1 VRMRLSTRAFLWSFV
16 PFALLLAGSFW
27 MIQRQVQSAVREGLR
42 SSLREAHESM
52 ARTRGQNELQNSRF
66 LRIVAENP
74 SLKAGLQLL
83 LSEPKSGEARVTVE
97 DQLRQI
103 SESLSFDFLVISD
116 SNHAPLAGVLR
127 IDNQL
132 VVMDVRRMNPPFAGF
147 FTFGDNT
154 YQVNSFSMDVN
165 QENIGYLSIGEH
177 FDLSEFG
184 SPTVLAQNGKVLRS
198 SVPRASLS
206 ELEAS
211 LGSCTQQAECEVR
224 LAGETY
230 LTLPS
235 DSIYFGQG
243 YMLRS
248 FQSVDSVNAPVQGVL
263 RRVFVIAGLGAMLA
277 AAALTFFSSRSIV
290 RPIASVVA
298 RLREGETTGV
308 LPVFQ
313 STPTAIREISDLTN
327 SFNRTATSLRE
338 SQENLQRAYVE
349 FVESLASSLDAR
361 DDYTAGHSRR
371 VSDYSCAIAKAMRL
385 PDHEIEIIRVGGL
398 LHDVGKIGVPDDILR
413 KPGKLTSDEMSMLR
427 QHPTIGRRILEGVH
441 GFQAYLP
448 IVELHHE
455 NWDGSGYPL
464 QQCGLKIP
472 LCARIVHVADTYDAM
487 TTARPYRSAL
497 SHEDAIR
504 ELQKYA
510 AIQFDPEVV
519 QVFIHLEEIV
529 KRARS
534 ATDSANGAGLR
545 LVSNPKV
552 ATGSDASA
560 RRIV

>member
-1 VRMRLSTRAFLWSFV
+1 MRMRLSTRAFLWSFV

-52 ARTRGQNELQNSRF
+52 ARTREQRELQNSRF

-83 LSEPKSGEARVTVE
+83 LSEPKSGEARLTVE

-103 SESLSFDFLVISD
+103 SESLSFDFLVISN
-116 SNHAPLAGVLR
+116 SNHTPLAGVLR

-132 VVMDVRRMNPPFAGF
+132 VAMDVQRMNPPFAGF

-154 YQVNSFSMDVN
+154 YQVNSFSVDVN
-165 QENIGYLSIGEH
+165 QENIGFLSIGEH
-177 FDLSEFG
+177 FDLSEFS

-198 SVPRASLS
+198 SVPRAPLS

-211 LGSCTQQAECEVR
+211 LSSCTQQAECEVR

-235 DSIYFGQG
+235 DSIHFGNG

-248 FQSVDSVNAPVQGVL
+248 FQSVDSVSAPVQGVL

-298 RLREGETTGV
+298 RLREGEATGV

-313 STPTAIREISDLTN
+313 SKPTGIREISDLTN

-349 FVESLASSLDAR
+349 FVESLASSFDAR

-371 VSDYSCAIAKAMRL
+371 VSDYSCAIAKGMRL
-385 PDHEIEIIRVGGL
+385 PDSEIEIIRVGGL
-398 LHDVGKIGVPDDILR
+398 LHDVGKIGVPDSILR
-413 KPGKLTSDEMSMLR
+413 KPGKLTSDEMAMLR
-427 QHPTIGRRILEGVH
+427 QHPTIGRRILEGVR
-441 GFQAYLP
+441 GFQEYLP

-455 NWDGSGYPL
+455 NWDGTGYPL
-464 QQCGLKIP
+464 RQSGLKIP

-545 LVSNPKV
+545 LVSNPKA
-552 ATGSDASA
+552 ATGSDPSA

>member
-1 VRMRLSTRAFLWSFV
+1 MRLSTRAFLWSFV

-27 MIQRQVQSAVREGLR
+27 MIQRQVQSAVREGLH
-42 SSLREAHESM
+42 SSLRDAHESM
-52 ARTRGQNELQNSRF
+52 ARMREQSELQNSRF

-83 LSEPKSGEARVTVE
+83 LSEPKSGEARLTVE

-103 SESLSFDFLVISD
+103 SESLSFDFLLISN
-116 SNHAPLAGVLR
+116 SNGIPLAGVVR

-132 VVMDVRRMNPPFAGF
+132 VAMDVHRMNPPLAGF
-147 FTFGDNT
+147 FSFADNT
-154 YQVNSFSMDVN
+154 YQVNSFPVDVN
-165 QENIGYLSIGEH
+165 QENIGQLSIGEH
-177 FDLSEFG
+177 FDLSEFS
-184 SPTVLAQNGKVLRS
+184 SPTILAQNGTILRS

-211 LGSCTQQAECEVR
+211 LGSCTQQTECEVR

-235 DSIYFGQG
+235 DSIHFGNG

-248 FQSVDSVNAPVQGVL
+248 FQSVDSVSGPVQGVL
-263 RRVFVIAGLGAMLA
+263 RRVFLIAGLGAMLA

-298 RLREGETTGV
+298 RLREGEATGV

-327 SFNRTATSLRE
+327 SFNRAATSLRE
-338 SQENLQRAYVE
+338 SRENLQRAYVE
-349 FVESLASSLDAR
+349 FVGSLASSIDAR

-371 VSDYSCAIAKAMRL
+371 VSDYSCGIAKAMNL
-385 PDHEIEIIRVGGL
+385 PEHEIDVIRIGGL
-398 LHDVGKIGVPDDILR
+398 LHDVGKIGVPESILR

-427 QHPTIGRRILEGVH
+427 QHPTIGRRILEGVR
-441 GFQAYLP
+441 GFQEYLP

-455 NWDGSGYPL
+455 NWDGTGYPL
-464 QQCGLKIP
+464 QQSGPRIP

-497 SHEDAIR
+497 SHDDAIR
-504 ELQKYA
+504 ELRKFA
-510 AIQFDPEVV
+510 GIQFDPEVV

-529 KRARS
+529 NRGRS
-534 ATDSANGAGLR
+534 ATDNGNGAGLR
-545 LVSNPKV
+545 LVSPPK
-552 ATGSDASA
+552 AAAESDGSA
-560 RRIV
+560 RRIM

>member
-1 VRMRLSTRAFLWSFV
+1 MRFITRAFLWSFV

-27 MIQRQVQSAVREGLR
+27 MIQRQVQSAVRESLR
-42 SSLREAHESM
+42 SSLREAHESA
-52 ARTRGQNELQNSRF
+52 ARMREQSELQNSRF

-83 LSEPKSGEARVTVE
+83 LSEPKSGAARLTVE

-116 SNHAPLAGVLR
+116 PNRTPLAGVVR

-132 VVMDVRRMNPPFAGF
+132 AAMDVRRMNPPLTGF
-147 FTFGDNT
+147 FSFGNNT
-154 YQVNSFSMDVN
+154 YQVNSFPVDVN
-165 QENIGYLSIGEH
+165 QENIGFLSIGEH

-198 SVPRASLS
+198 SVPRASSS

-235 DSIYFGQG
+235 DSIRFGDG

-248 FQSVDSVNAPVQGVL
+248 FQSVDSVSGPVQGVL
-263 RRVFVIAGLGAMLA
+263 RHVFLIAGLGAMLA

-298 RLREGETTGV
+298 RLREGEATGV
-308 LPVFQ
+308 LPVFR
-313 STPTAIREISDLTN
+313 SKPTAIREISDLMN
-327 SFNRTATSLRE
+327 SFNRAATSLRE
-338 SQENLQRAYVE
+338 SRESLQRAYVE
-349 FVESLASSLDAR
+349 FVESLASSIDAR

-371 VSDYSCAIAKAMRL
+371 VSDYSCAIAKAMNL
-385 PDHEIEIIRVGGL
+385 DEHDIEIMRIGGL
-398 LHDVGKIGVPDDILR
+398 LHDVGKIGVPDSILR
-413 KPGKLTSDEMSMLR
+413 KPGKLTSDEMAMLR
-427 QHPTIGRRILEGVH
+427 QHPTIGRRILEGVS
-441 GFQAYLP
+441 GFQDYLP

-455 NWDGSGYPL
+455 NWDGTGYPL
-464 QQCGLKIP
+464 QQSGIRIP

-497 SHEDAIR
+497 THEDAIR

-510 AIQFDPEVV
+510 AVQFDPEVV
-519 QVFIHLEEIV
+519 QVFIHLDEIV
-529 KRARS
+529 NRARS
-534 ATDSANGAGLR
+534 AADGGKGVGLR
-545 LVSNPKV
+545 VVSNLKT
-552 ATGSDASA
+552 ATGSDGSA